1 MLSKF
6 SRLSIPKSEDDVRRI
21 SEEIMQQEQKE
32 VVAGAEER
40 GRYAYEGVDL
50 SAIAHELTHIQELLL
65 HIIQAIRELRD
76 SVDTLSITIKKTLR
90 ALALLQ
96 MVNHV
101 SDLEAKHKLLEQVY
115 KDLGVELKK

>member
-1 MLSKF
+1 MLSRF

-21 SEEIMQQEQKE
+21 SEEIMQQELKE

-40 GRYAYEGVDL
+40 GRYTYEGVDL

-101 SDLEAKHKLLEQVY
+101 SDLEAKHKLLEHVY

>member
-1 MLSKF
+1 MLSRF

-50 SAIAHELTHIQELLL
+50 SAIVHELTHIQELLL

-101 SDLEAKHKLLEQVY
+101 SDLEAKHKLLEHVY